1 MFRKATFQLRLI
13 RQLAVSTGFLGFVV
27 GASATVWIVDNQAH
41 RPADYRSIQAANDS
55 AEVQPGDTLLIQGS
69 STKYGSRRTT
79 LTKRLTLI
87 GPGNHTLQSVGIPGG
102 ELAEIGELVLGVK
115 FIPNTKVVESSSR
128 GTVLLGLHLTGTTGE
143 STGQSLDVSV
153 SDVLV
158 ERCNLRGRLQTRQ
171 IIGEP
176 NVPVDPIRNLT
187 VLNCLIR
194 GAFLQYGG
202 GHRIEGSRLLH
213 WQGRI
218 ERCFVSHCLIM
229 PGRSHSPSSPVMHF
243 EDCAFENSIFQA
255 HANVTL
261 SEYVNCRVAGC
272 VLMPLKTSDFSEVP
286 DLDANLRLSVEQ
298 YNDVYVGEGDFPSNL
313 ELKAGSPAAGR
324 GIDGV
329 DPGFVS
335 GPRPYVVTGPPIPR
349 ITELRV
355 PTVVSQQSGLPVR
368 ISAEVRK

>member
-1 MFRKATFQLRLI
+1 MFRKETFQMRLV
-13 RQLAVSTGFLGFVV
+13 RQLAVFAGSV
-27 GASATVWIVDNQAH
+27 GLVATASAEVWIVDNQAH
-41 RPADYRSIQAANDS
+41 RPADFRSIQAANDS
-55 AEVQPGDTLLIQGS
+55 AEVQPGDTLLIHGS
-69 STKYGSRRTT
+69 STKYGSRKTT

-87 GPGNHTLQSVGIPGG
+87 GPGNHALQSVGIPGE

-115 FIPNTKVVESSSR
+115 FVPNTKVVESSSR
-128 GTVLLGLHLTGTTGE
+128 GTVLLGLYLAGTTGE
-143 STGQSLDVSV
+143 ALGQSLDVSV

-187 VLNCLIR
+187 ILNCLIR

-202 GHRIEGSRLLH
+202 GHRIEGSRLNS
-213 WQGRI
+213 WEGRF
-218 ERCFVSHCLIM
+218 ERCFFNHCLIM
-229 PGRSHSPSSPVMHF
+229 PGRSHSPAVPVMHF

-255 HANVTL
+255 HANATL
-261 SEYVNCRVAGC
+261 SEYINCRVAGC
-272 VLMPLKTSDFSEVP
+272 VLMPLRASDFSEVP
-286 DLDANLRLSVEQ
+286 DQEANFRLSVEQ
-298 YNDVYVGEGDFPSNL
+298 YNDVYVGEGLLPAYL
-313 ELKAGSPAAGR
+313 ELKAGGPAAGK
-324 GIDGV
+324 GINGA
-329 DPGFVS
+329 DPGFAS
-335 GPRPYVVTGPPIPR
+335 GPRPYVRTGPPIPR